1 MLRYFNVTE
10 VRRSDLKAVVYCPL
24 VGKPS
29 NSTNEWIAWVSVQRE
44 HEYFRNRY
52 VKKICIYI
60 SVVLQR
66 IGSSD
71 NYQMNKP

>member
-60 SVVLQR
+60 CCPSEDWIIRQLP
-66 IGSSD
+66 D
-71 NYQMNKP
+71 E